1 MYQSAVFCV
10 GSKKGYR
17 CAMRFLPICLILCF
31 LLRSTLTGNAQMLD
45 FQLRILPLDA
55 DSTFLKQRIKFTAD
69 HSDSV
74 SIATTL
80 RQVIQQLHKQAYLEA
95 SVDTLTR
102 VGNIFVALL
111 HLGKQYQ
118 WLNLQTKG
126 VESTFLNLSGY
137 RERLYSNKPL
147 AVYQLQQLQDELL
160 KSAENNGYPFAQVG
174 IDSIRILQEK
184 VWANLYLKKG
194 QFVAIEKLEIEGS
207 LRLSEAYLAHYLGI
221 KAGSPYNHAQILRLR
236 QRLRELP
243 FANLVKDP
251 LVNFAEDRARLK
263 LFLDKRRASRFD
275 FLIGVLPNSRQVGRL
290 LVTGS
295 FTGEFYNQLGKGERV
310 FAQFEALRPQTQELN
325 LQFNYPYLLNLP
337 FGIDTK
343 FNLYKRDTTYLDV
356 EIDFGLQYL
365 LEGGN
370 YLKVFWNKR
379 NSNLLNIDSTLL
391 DNPLQLPPDL
401 DVSYGNFGIEYA
413 FQRLDYRNNPR
424 RGWNLQ
430 LRGAAGTRQIK
441 KNNRVEALSAQR
453 LYDSLDLR
461 TFQYRLSFRAE
472 RFFPIRSRSTL
483 KIGMQGAY
491 ILSENPIYRNEQ
503 YRIGGNQLLRGFDEE
518 LIFAT
523 NYTVGTLEY
532 RLLIG
537 QNSYLYVFGDY
548 AYVEDLN
555 TQQKQ
560 RDFPLGFGS
569 GITFETRA
577 GLFGVNLAF
586 GTRQGVPLDFSAPKV
601 HFGYVSLF

>member
-1 MYQSAVFCV
+1 M
-10 GSKKGYR
+10 GSN
-17 CAMRFLPICLILCF
+17 LP
-31 LLRSTLTGNAQMLD
+31 GNAQNAA
-45 FQLRILPLDA
+45 FQLRLLPLDA
-55 DSTFLKQRIKFTAD
+55 DSTFLKQKIKFANTY
-69 HSDSV
+69 SDSISV
-74 SIATTL
+74 VEAL
-80 RQVIQQLHKQAYLEA
+80 GQMMRELHSQAYLEA
-95 SVDTLTR
+95 SVDTLAR
-102 VGNIFVALL
+102 VGDVFVAIL

-126 VESTFLNLSGY
+126 VESAFLSSSSY
-137 RERLYSNKPL
+137 RGRLYRDKPFKV
-147 AVYQLQQLQDELL
+147 AQLQQLQEELL
-160 KSAENNGYPFAQVG
+160 NKAENNGYPFAQVG
-174 IDSIRILQEK
+174 IDSIRFLHEK
-184 VWANLYLKKG
+184 VFANLYLNKG
-194 QFVAIEKLEIEGS
+194 RFVVIEKLEIEGS
-207 LRLSEAYLAHYLGI
+207 LRLSGAYLSNYLGI
-221 KAGSPYNHAQILRLR
+221 KPGSPYDRAQILRLR
-236 QRLRELP
+236 QRLQELP
-243 FANLVKDP
+243 FASLVKDP
-251 LVNFAEDRARLK
+251 LINFAGDRARLK

-275 FLIGVLPNSRQVGRL
+275 FLIGVLPNSSQVGRML
-290 LVTGS
+290 ITGS

-343 FNLYKRDTTYLDV
+343 FNLYKRDSTYLDV

-370 YLKVFWNKR
+370 YFKIFWNKR

-391 DNPLQLPPDL
+391 DNPLRLPPNL

-413 FQRLDYRNNPR
+413 FQRLDYRYNPR

-430 LRGAAGTRQIK
+430 FRGAAGTRQIK
-441 KNNRVEALSAQR
+441 ENSRVEALRAEN

-461 TFQYRLSFRAE
+461 TFQYRLSFRAD
-472 RFFPIRSRSTL
+472 RFFPIRNRSTL
-483 KIGMQGAY
+483 KIGLQGAY
-491 ILSENPIYRNEQ
+491 ILSENPIYQNEQ

-518 LIFAT
+518 FIFAT

-555 TQQKQ
+555 TQQSQ
-560 RDFPLGFGS
+560 RDFPFGFGS

-586 GTRQGVPLDFSAPKV
+586 GSQQNTPIDFSAPKV